1 MAHTAIERIW
11 GNALQPDLVCFKC
24 VVVVAVFVVVVV
36 FYILYDLIRVVRVRG
51 RGPDDGHDGNPLGG
65 LLRGAGDGTARHRD
79 NTYFGPR
86 H

>member
-1 MAHTAIERIW
+1 MPSSQTW
-11 GNALQPDLVCFKC
+11 FVLKC
-24 VVVVAVFVVVVV
+24 VVVVVAVFVVVVVV

-65 LLRGAGDGTARHRD
+65 LLRGAGGGTARHRD
-79 NTYFGPR
+79 NIYFGPR

>member
-1 MAHTAIERIW
+1 MPSSQTW
-11 GNALQPDLVCFKC
+11 
-24 VVVVAVFVVVVV
+24 FVLNVLLLLLLLCLLLLLLLF

-51 RGPDDGHDGNPLGG
+51 RGPDGGHDGNPLGG
-65 LLRGAGDGTARHRD
+65 LLRGAGGGTARHRD